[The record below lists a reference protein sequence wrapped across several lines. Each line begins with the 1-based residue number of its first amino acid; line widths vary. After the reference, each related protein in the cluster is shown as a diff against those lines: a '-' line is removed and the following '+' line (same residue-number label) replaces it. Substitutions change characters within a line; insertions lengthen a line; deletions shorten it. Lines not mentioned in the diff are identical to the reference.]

1 MWGEKMRVL
10 AAMDG
15 KLIPSDG
22 IWKES
27 EGLQLAQ
34 RPLGSTLYAPVEGV
48 LAEQQP
54 HGFLLYATGGVRLTL
69 TLRRQDGGS
78 LAPDE
83 VGLDPLVEPGAPLAA
98 GQVLARVE
106 YRDLPAAEL
115 RLITH
120 IEGRGSF
127 RPCHVP
133 PLLEGGR
140 TPVLRLQV

>member
-1 MWGEKMRVL
+1 
-10 AAMDG
+10 MDG
-15 KLIPSDG
+15 KLIPSGG

-27 EGLQLAQ
+27 GALKLAQ

-48 LAEQQP
+48 LAEQLP

-69 TLRRQDGGS
+69 ELRRLNGARLLPGD
-78 LAPDE
+78 
-83 VGLDPLVEPGAPLAA
+83 VGLDPLVEPGAPLSA

-115 RLITH
+115 QLIVC
-120 IEGRGSF
+120 IEGQDSA

-140 TPVLRLQV
+140 TPVLR